1 MWAVCSASSY
11 AVQQIRD
18 GLYSVSGSAYNTMFP
33 VTSVGV
39 IAVDART
46 QLKCV
51 PIVQL
56 NQCSPYIREW
66 INREK
71 AS

>member
-1 MWAVCSASSY
+1 M
-11 AVQQIRD
+11 
-18 GLYSVSGSAYNTMFP
+18 SGSAYNTMFP

-39 IAVDART
+39 IAANART
-46 QLKCV
+46 RLKGV